1 MTDVGLDCSNQI
13 QLLSTIASL
22 RAEVARLES
31 RIKELD
37 QLAHLDS
44 LVPLPNRRG
53 FVRQLDM
60 LISRV
65 ERYGDAAA
73 MLFVDLDSLK
83 RLNDSLGHA
92 AGDAAL
98 IQVSLLLVGAV
109 RASDTVARIG
119 GDEFAILLDRTD
131 EPSARETAERLVKQI
146 ADIPFRHNGVVM
158 PLSVAIGVT
167 TIERGDNPVTVM
179 ARADQEMYR
188 VKASPVAA

>member
-1 MTDVGLDCSNQI
+1 M
-13 QLLSTIASL
+13 STIASL
-22 RAEVARLES
+22 RGEVARLEL

-53 FVRQLDM
+53 LIRQLDM

-65 ERYGDAAA
+65 ERYGDSAA

-83 RLNDSLGHA
+83 HLNDSLGHI
-92 AGDAAL
+92 AGVQAL
-98 IQVSLLLVGAV
+98 IQVSLLLVGGV
-109 RASDTVARIG
+109 RASDTVARLG
-119 GDEFAILLDRTD
+119 GDEFAILLDHTD
-131 EPSARETAERLVKQI
+131 EASALETAERLVKQI
-146 ADIPFRHNGVVM
+146 AEIPFRYNGVAV

-167 TIERGDNPVTVM
+167 MIERGDNPVTVM

-188 VKASPVAA
+188 VKASLVAV